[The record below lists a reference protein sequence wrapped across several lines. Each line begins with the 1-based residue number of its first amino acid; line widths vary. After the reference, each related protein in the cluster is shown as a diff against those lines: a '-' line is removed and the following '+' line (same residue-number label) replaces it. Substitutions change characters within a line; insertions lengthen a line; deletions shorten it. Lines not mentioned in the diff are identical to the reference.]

1 MTTANSALQVT
12 ELDFDE
18 IRAGLKTFLS
28 SQTTF
33 QDYDFD
39 GSNMS
44 ILLDLLAYNTHYNA
58 YYTNMAANEMFLKS
72 AQLRNNV
79 VERAAEFGYTSS
91 SARGAVGEVTVTI
104 VPTGSPDTITIP
116 KNTEMTSVVDD
127 ETLTFTTVGAE
138 LITKSSANTYV
149 ATGVSIAEGFPL
161 THEFT
166 VSTSNPVEY
175 IIPNK
180 NVDTTRISVSV
191 RATEAATTSTTYT
204 LADDITQLTG
214 SSTVYFIEETADERY
229 RIYFGDDILGNSLV
243 DGNVVVIDY
252 HVCNTTKGNG
262 ANTFTN
268 SSAISGY
275 SDVTLVTT
283 TAASGGQE
291 IETTASVKLNA
302 PLHYERQNRVVT
314 QSDYERLIL
323 AENSDF
329 TSVNVWGGED
339 NDPPVYGRVYIAVN
353 PASGTTVSDARQASI
368 VTSLKKR
375 NVMSIDPVIVD
386 AIYLYVVPT
395 IQINW
400 NPDLTSDSTGT
411 VESAVSTA
419 ITTYQTGTLD
429 DFGNKF
435 RFSTFSTAIDAAHDS
450 IKGNNTTINMMME
463 ITPTLNVATTYT
475 VKFQN
480 GIKQTAN
487 HVTHEG
493 HTGVVTSSNFT
504 YLSQTC
510 FFEDDGN
517 GVLLVYTQSGDVKT
531 VLNSAAGT
539 VDYTTGSVVI
549 SSFTPTAVAN
559 SGVLSLTASPASKDV
574 VPTLEQIVQFKSS
587 VITSV
592 EDRTG

>member
-191 RATEAATTSTTYT
+191 RATDAATTSTTYT

>member
-191 RATEAATTSTTYT
+191 RATDAATTSTTYT

-531 VLNSAAGT
+531 VLNSPAGT
-539 VDYTTGSVVI
+539 VGYTTGSVVI

>member
-191 RATEAATTSTTYT
+191 RATDAATTSTTYT

-268 SSAISGY
+268 LSAISGY
-275 SDVTLVTT
+275 SYVTLVTT

-480 GIKQTAN
+480 GIKQTTN

>member
-191 RATEAATTSTTYT
+191 RATDAATTSTTYT

-268 SSAISGY
+268 LSAISGY
-275 SDVTLVTT
+275 SYVTLVTT